1 MSLNEHE
8 GAYLTTSEAAE
19 YLRMH
24 PKTLE
29 RLARAGE
36 VRHARIG
43 RRYLFKRTWLDEAR
57 QPQEIQETNVTRG

>member
-8 GAYLTTSEAAE
+8 GAYLTTPEAAE

-36 VRHARIG
+36 VRYARIG
-43 RRYLFKRTWLDEAR
+43 RRYLFKRTWLDEAC
-57 QPQEIQETNVTRG
+57 QPQEIQETNVIRS